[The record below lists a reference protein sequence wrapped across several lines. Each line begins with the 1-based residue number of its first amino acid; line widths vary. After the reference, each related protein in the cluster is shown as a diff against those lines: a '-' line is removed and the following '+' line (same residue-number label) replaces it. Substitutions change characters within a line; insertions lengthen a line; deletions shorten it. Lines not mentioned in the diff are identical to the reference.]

1 MKAFS
6 AELSHVLLNS
16 QSHIFMIDFN
26 AISTYTSFSISFFM
40 IFFYLYII
48 IFTLKSKLILKN
60 TLLTPF
66 PVIK

>member
-26 AISTYTSFSISFFM
+26 AISTYTIFSISFFM

-48 IFTLKSKLILKN
+48 I
-60 TLLTPF
+60 
-66 PVIK
+66 